1 MPISLSDLLPLLALG
16 PAALVAVLDALDQ
29 KWGWVGDDLAFLCVG
44 AAFFGALLGRELP
57 AVAPVAPIAVFL
69 ALLLWAL
76 RVTLGGAC
84 RAWGRRDPHPPRR
97 LACVVLAT
105 GALWLGQAIAPPG
118 PVKSAPGLHADG
130 PRPSME
136 VSR

>member
-1 MPISLSDLLPLLALG
+1 MPIPVSDLLPLLALG
-16 PAALVAVLDALDQ
+16 PAALVAALDTFDHA
-29 KWGWVGDDLAFLCVG
+29 WGWVGDDLAFLCVG

-57 AVAPVAPIAVFL
+57 AVAPLAPVAVFL

-76 RVTLGGAC
+76 RVALGDAC

-97 LACVVLAT
+97 LAFFVLAA
-105 GALWLGQAIAPPG
+105 GALWLGQAGAPPG
-118 PVKSAPGLHADG
+118 PVKSAPGLHAAG
-130 PRPSME
+130 PSPSME

>member
-29 KWGWVGDDLAFLCVG
+29 EWGWVGDDLAFLCVG

-76 RVTLGGAC
+76 RVALGDAC

-97 LACVVLAT
+97 LALCALAL
-105 GALWLGQAIAPPG
+105 GALWLGQAVAPPG
-118 PVKSAPGLHADG
+118 PVKSAPGLHAAG

>member
-1 MPISLSDLLPLLALG
+1 MPMSDLLPLLALG
-16 PAALVAVLDALDQ
+16 PAALVAALDALDRDD
-29 KWGWVGDDLAFLCVG
+29 GWVGDALAFLCVG

-57 AVAPVAPIAVFL
+57 AVAPLAPVAVFL
-69 ALLLWAL
+69 AVLLWAL
-76 RVTLGGAC
+76 RVALGDAC

-105 GALWLGQAIAPPG
+105 GALWLGQALAPPG
-118 PVKSAPGLHADG
+118 PVKSAPGLHAAG
-130 PRPSME
+130 PRLSME